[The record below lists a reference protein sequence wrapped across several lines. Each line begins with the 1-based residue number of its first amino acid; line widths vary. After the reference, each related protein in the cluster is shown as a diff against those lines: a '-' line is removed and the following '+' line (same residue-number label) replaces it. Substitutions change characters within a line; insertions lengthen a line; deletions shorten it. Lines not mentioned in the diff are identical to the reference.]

1 MSDEIRDIERRQAE
15 FDAEHSPEGLLKR
28 YAAGRVRHFPGR
40 QLVTL
45 SGALTLGLLVSVEIG
60 LIALFTALIGEVLDV
75 LLLRRVPAMFARGAS
90 FARVQWLTTI
100 SAMFQALTIA
110 ACAVLAWVTSENHAS
125 TFFCMAY
132 LTGAAVNGGI
142 VLPFHRHA
150 AIGKLLVYGLT
161 CPILFAIHL
170 FEDHSVNKD
179 FFYNLLAAMMM
190 AYMVGAF
197 ISFAVSGRRRHFR
210 NSRNLLAQSLQI
222 AKAHA
227 SLNEQ
232 QDRLRQLALVAER
245 ATDSVL
251 VSDTEGTIIWVNDS
265 FTRITG
271 YTAEEAIGQQPGDLL
286 NGPDTDLGVS
296 DDIARAITEQR
307 PYRAEIINYTKDG
320 RRIWIETNLTPVFN
334 DAGEVDMVIA
344 IERDITEAK
353 AYEDEMAA
361 AKRAA
366 EQAEQAKSDFL
377 ANMSHEIRTPMNGI
391 VGMADLL
398 SEAGLSQDNQLYVDT
413 IRQSADALLTI
424 INDVLDFSKLNAGK
438 LSMHPVPF
446 RLHDCMIGIIRLLEP
461 QARQKGLS
469 LDYTPDGTL
478 PEFVIGDE
486 GRFRQILVNII
497 GNAVKF
503 TETGGVSVVLAATEI
518 AGQQHLNIRVTDT
531 GVGIAQDQLEH
542 IFEQF
547 AQSESAATRKYGG
560 TGLGLAISKLLI
572 EKMQGSIRVTS
583 TQGKGSCFTITLRMG
598 TADKATRIP
607 QSTSLPAP
615 EQFAGLTVLL
625 AEDNQTN
632 RLVIRKLLKDYPI
645 SLITA
650 HDGRQAVDKT
660 KAYLPDVV
668 LMDMSMPEID
678 GLQATREIRALSIP
692 QPRIIALTANAFD
705 TDREACLSAGMDD
718 FLSKPVRKAK
728 LLTRLLPETD
738 TDTPSDATD

>member
-15 FDAEHSPEGLLKR
+15 FDADHSPEGLLKR
-28 YAAGRVRHFPGR
+28 YAAGRVRHFPDR
-40 QLVTL
+40 QVVTF
-45 SGALTLGLLVSVEIG
+45 SGALTLGLLVSFEIG
-60 LIALFTALIGEVLDV
+60 LVALVIALIGEVLDV
-75 LLLRRVPAMFARGAS
+75 LVLRRVPAMLAKGAS
-90 FARVQWLTTI
+90 FARVQQLTTASGI
-100 SAMFQALTIA
+100 LQALTIA
-110 ACAVLAWVTSENHAS
+110 ACVGLAWVTGENHAS

-132 LTGAAVNGGI
+132 LTGAAINGGI
-142 VLPFHRHA
+142 ILPFHRHA

-161 CPILFAIHL
+161 CPVLFAIHL
-170 FEDHSVNKD
+170 FDDHGVNKD
-179 FFYNLLAAMMM
+179 FYYNLLAAMMM
-190 AYMVGAF
+190 TYMVWSF
-197 ISFAVSGRRRHFR
+197 ISYAVAGRRRHFN
-210 NSRNLLAQSLQI
+210 NSRELIAQSLQI

-251 VSDTEGTIIWVNDS
+251 VSDIDGTILWVNDS

-271 YTAEEAIGQQPGDLL
+271 YPAEEAIGRQPADLL
-286 NGPDTDLGVS
+286 NGPDTDLDVS
-296 DDIARAITEQR
+296 DDIARAIAEQR
-307 PYRAEIINYTKDG
+307 PFRAEIINYTKDG
-320 RRIWIETNLTPVFN
+320 RRIWIETNLAPVFN
-334 DAGEVDMVIA
+334 DAGEMDMVIA

-353 AYEDEMAA
+353 EYETELAA
-361 AKRAA
+361 AKSVA

-398 SEAGLSQDNQLYVDT
+398 SEAGLSQENQLYVDT
-413 IRQSADALLTI
+413 IKQSADALLTI

-438 LSMHPVPF
+438 LTMHPVPF
-446 RLHDCMIGIIRLLEP
+446 RLHDSMIGIIRLLEP
-461 QARQKGLS
+461 QARQKGLR
-469 LDYTPDGTL
+469 LDYTPKGTL

-503 TETGGVSVVLAATEI
+503 TEAGSVSVVIAATEI
-518 AGQQHLNIRVTDT
+518 AGQQHLNIRVADT
-531 GVGIAQDQLEH
+531 GLGIAQDQLDH

-572 EKMQGSIRVTS
+572 EKMQGSVRVTS
-583 TQGKGSCFTITLRMG
+583 TPGKGSCFTITLRMG
-598 TADKATRIP
+598 TADKAIRIQ
-607 QSTSLPAP
+607 QSARLPAP
-615 EQFAGLTVLL
+615 EQFTGLTVLL

-632 RLVIRKLLKDYPI
+632 RLVIRKLLQDYPI

-660 KAYLPDVV
+660 KSYRPDVV

-678 GLQATREIRALSIP
+678 GLQATKEIRALSLP

-718 FLSKPVRKAK
+718 FLSKPVRKAE

-738 TDTPSDATD
+738 AAD